1 VKTIDLFASVGE
13 QVVQDAQVHRYGAVL
28 LARGVG
34 GLARLN
40 PTAVW
45 VDAAIAVIEAGTSY
59 LRYCAAR
66 EVTAQLRVFNEQLEK
81 TLANELQIGQIQLD
95 TLRRERSGRRAKID
109 QLFTAQGRAVQ
120 LTRAKIGQQL
130 DSLKSIHKLLQQ
142 QRLEQGNFQELIGL
156 QVCLDSCI
164 DATLALLLNPNGE
177 TQ

>member
-1 VKTIDLFASVGE
+1 MKTIDLFARVGE
-13 QVVQDAQVHRYGAVL
+13 QVLQDAQVHRYGSVL

-59 LRYCAAR
+59 LRYCAAQ
-66 EVTAQLRVFNEQLEK
+66 EVTAQLKAFNEQLEK
-81 TLANELQIGQIQLD
+81 TLANELKIGRIELER
-95 TLRRERSGRRAKID
+95 LRREGSGRRANIE
-109 QLFTAQGRAVQ
+109 QLLKVQGRAAR
-120 LTRAKIGQQL
+120 LTKAKIGQQL
-130 DSLKSIHKLLQQ
+130 DSLTSIHKLLQQ
-142 QRLEQGNFQELIGL
+142 ERQAMGSFQELIGL

-164 DATLALLLNPNGE
+164 DATLALLLSPTGE